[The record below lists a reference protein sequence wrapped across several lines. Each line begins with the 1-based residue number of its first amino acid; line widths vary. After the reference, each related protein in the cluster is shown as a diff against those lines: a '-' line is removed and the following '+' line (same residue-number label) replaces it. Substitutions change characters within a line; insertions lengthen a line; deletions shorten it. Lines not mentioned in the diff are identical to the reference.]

1 MRSKPSASESEAQ
14 VKKKGQTPILQRPI
28 VSLLDLLGKRWML
41 RVLWELREGEAFT
54 FRVLQERCG
63 GLSSSVLSARLGELR
78 DAGIVERAGGGYRLS
93 ASGRALEEPLLALN
107 AWANRRM

>member
-1 MRSKPSASESEAQ
+1 MRSNRTASETEAQ
-14 VKKKGQTPILQRPI
+14 VKNKGPSPDFQRPI
-28 VSLLDLLGKRWML
+28 VRLLDLLGRRWTL
-41 RVLWELREGEAFT
+41 RVLWELRDGEAFT

-63 GLSSSVLSARLGELR
+63 GLSSSVLSARLAELR